1 MIEIMNSHTCRFSS
15 YKTRLSAMP
24 LVWFGRFLCNIH
36 DIATELFRIGND
48 LQFGMAVRQVLSP
61 PVLEIKD

>member
-1 MIEIMNSHTCRFSS
+1 
-15 YKTRLSAMP
+15 MP